1 MSAAAQPQAGAQTG
15 ASSAAQ
21 RPPGAVTGWIAAV
34 LAGIGLL
41 SLALVVVTGLMGV
54 VVSPVFTW
62 AGLVLLP
69 IAFVLLMIVLV
80 MQIVRRT
87 RIT

>member
-1 MSAAAQPQAGAQTG
+1 M
-15 ASSAAQ
+15 
-21 RPPGAVTGWIAAV
+21 